1 MTSFIAA
8 CGSGCCISLIP
19 AVPAAWSVTT
29 IACMIISLR
38 SFVSLL
44 DVLRRELELA
54 LGGTVR
60 RYTGARRNLLL
71 DCGPSHYAAFFTDR
85 GGKASDH
92 SHESARWD
100 EPVAFELSQVLL
112 PVVSVCGLRAPTT
125 VNRVATAA
133 SPPYPSVIC

>member
-44 DVLRRELELA
+44 EVLRRELELA

-60 RYTGARRNLLL
+60 RYTGARRNVLL
-71 DCGPSHYAAFFTDR
+71 DCGPSHYAAFFTNR
-85 GGKASDH
+85 GGKATNH
-92 SHESARWD
+92 SHES
-100 EPVAFELSQVLL
+100 FLCL
-112 PVVSVCGLRAPTT
+112 T
-125 VNRVATAA
+125 NR
-133 SPPYPSVIC
+133 SRSSCRRCCFPSYRYADCVRRRQ